1 MYSETR
7 LIIQEIDHTSAGMQF
22 NESDAVIYRTE
33 SVTLDTEARV
43 SSAQLTAKIPVTGDT
58 IPRPG
63 SMVIFEATND
73 EGEFVRVFVGF
84 VFGYSVDR
92 FGVVEVTAY
101 DAMRYLQNPVS
112 GKWTFG
118 NGVDVSEIIQDIVRQ
133 CGLKNMS
140 TEMLIEN
147 VGVKPIRFIKIAE
160 KGIDVADELLE

>member
-43 SSAQLTAKIPVTGDT
+43 SSAQLTAKIPVTGNT

-84 VFGYSVDR
+84 VFSFLWLVFFFRRIRIVFCLFR
-92 FGVVEVTAY
+92 FLC
-101 DAMRYLQNPVS
+101 R
-112 GKWTFG
+112 
-118 NGVDVSEIIQDIVRQ
+118 
-133 CGLKNMS
+133 
-140 TEMLIEN
+140 
-147 VGVKPIRFIKIAE
+147 
-160 KGIDVADELLE
+160 